1 MISHIAPAS
10 RVMTTYRD
18 QIMAIDL
25 TIGMATYDDP
35 QGVWWTLSSLRM
47 HHDLAGVELLVVDD
61 HPEPNRGE
69 IGNVCNNAQARY
81 VHAPKGLGP
90 AHAKNSVWEHARG
103 SHVLLVDC
111 HVLIA
116 PGAVAKLV
124 AAARADAVGRDMWV
138 GPLRSEAGNIIAT
151 ELSPELRGDFF
162 GTWLVDSRY
171 PVSETREVHAHGS
184 ALSFMRRADWPKFSQ
199 HFKGFA
205 GEEIYIHD
213 KVRLYGGKVLYQPW
227 LGWCHR
233 FPRFGAVPYS
243 LTLNDKMRNYL
254 IGAYEMGWNITQ
266 FREYFG
272 RKLPQAQRLQV
283 EAQVLEIY
291 PQIFDGRYDHV
302 PAVKTHD

>member
-1 MISHIAPAS
+1 M
-10 RVMTTYRD
+10 R
-18 QIMAIDL
+18 IDL

-47 HHDLAGVELLVVDD
+47 HHQLDGVELLVVDD
-61 HPEPNRGE
+61 HPEPNRGD
-69 IGNVCNNAQARY
+69 IHHVCSNSRARY
-81 VHAPKGLGP
+81 VHAPKAMGP
-90 AHAKNSVWEHARG
+90 AHAKNSVWEHAQG
-103 SHVLLVDC
+103 SHVLVIDC
-111 HVLIA
+111 HVLLV
-116 PGAVAKLV
+116 PGAVEALI

-184 ALSFMRRADWPKFSQ
+184 ALSFMRKADWPKFSQ
-199 HFKGFA
+199 HFRGFA
-205 GEEIYIHD
+205 GEEVYIHD
-213 KVRLYGGKVLYQPW
+213 KVRLHGGKVLYQPW

-243 LTLNDKMRNYL
+243 LTLNDKLRNYL
-254 IGAYEMGWNITQ
+254 IGAYEMGWNISQ

-272 RKLPQAQRLQV
+272 RKLPQAQRLEV
-283 EAQVLEIY
+283 EMQVLEIY
-291 PQIFDGRYDHV
+291 PQIFDGRYDHI
-302 PAVKTHD
+302 PTVKTHD